1 MECPFCKEDFNDLA
15 LVCKSCGR
23 DLRLVRPLIEENARL
38 IQKIDEVQVQVSRL
52 RASLARTDTPL
63 RFWAIHLSAYVIAP
77 VVLLIGA
84 HYLVTIAFNVPLLYL
99 RLASIAIPIP
109 FGFALLLVSHHGVR
123 WAIGYGAAVGLI
135 AVGGMLIVVGWTD
148 KIPILPEDAR
158 EWREALEYA
167 SSIMLA
173 FTTGNVLAALL
184 QRLLPR
190 TLDATSAPGPAAIM
204 LARLTGGHVVG
215 AALRRRAQKI
225 QDNFGTVG
233 TALGALGT
241 AGGSLYT
248 GIRVLMT
255 AGS

>member
-204 LARLTGGHVVG
+204 LARLTGGLVVG

>member
-1 MECPFCKEDFNDLA
+1 MECPFCKEDFNDDA

-23 DLRLVRPLIEENARL
+23 DLRLVRPLIEENANL
-38 IQKIDEVQVQVSRL
+38 IRKIDELQIQASRL
-52 RASLARTDTPL
+52 RASLARTDAPL
-63 RFWAIHLSAYVIAP
+63 RFWVVQLCGYLIAP
-77 VVLLIGA
+77 IVLLVGA
-84 HYLVTIAFNVPLLYL
+84 HYIITIVLNVPLLYL

-109 FGFALLLVSHHGVR
+109 FGFALLWLSHHGTR
-123 WAIGYGAAVGLI
+123 WAIGYGAAVGLVS
-135 AVGGMLIVVGWTD
+135 VGGMLVVVGWTD
-148 KIPILPEDAR
+148 NIAILPEDAR
-158 EWREALEYA
+158 EWREVLEYA

-184 QRLLPR
+184 QRMLPR

-204 LARLTGGHVVG
+204 LARLTGGHVAG

-225 QDNFGTVG
+225 QDNFGTIG

-241 AGGSLYT
+241 AGGSLYA